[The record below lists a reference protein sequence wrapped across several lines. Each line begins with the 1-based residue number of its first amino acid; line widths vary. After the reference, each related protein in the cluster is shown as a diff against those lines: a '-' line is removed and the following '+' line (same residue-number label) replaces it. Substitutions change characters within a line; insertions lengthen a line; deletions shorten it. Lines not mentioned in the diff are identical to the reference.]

1 MSEAQI
7 PYYVHEAEMYR
18 MERNNR
24 RWFIAFM
31 VVLFM
36 LFATNIGWVIYESQF
51 ETVVVTQD
59 NADGYNSYIGNDGDI
74 INGTAND

>member
-1 MSEAQI
+1 MSEAHI

-18 MERNNR
+18 MERNNK

-31 VVLFM
+31 VVLLM
-36 LFATNIGWVIYESQF
+36 LFATNLGWVIYESQF

-59 NADGYNSYIGNDGDI
+59 NADGYNSYVGNDGDI